1 MKSKKVKIKP
11 REKDTPLL
19 IYNLTQMHNHP
30 SIFSEGHW
38 DILLGTL
45 TMIFKKFPEIDDY
58 LNSHE
63 INEKDQKYF
72 QQTLTDLA
80 AVAREPLS
88 KTTLT
93 QATTKGEDKMTLK
106 SIVIETENKLNEESE
121 TISHSEEEYYEFT
134 NLKVMCLVEILKR
147 IIDLKIGEKD
157 E

>member
-19 IYNLTQMHNHP
+19 IYNLTQMHKHP

-45 TMIFKKFPEIDDY
+45 TMIFDRFPEINDY

-63 INEKDQKYF
+63 INDEDQKYF

-88 KTTLT
+88 KTTPPII
-93 QATTKGEDKMTLK
+93 KGEDKMTLK
-106 SIVIETENKLNEESE
+106 SIVIETENKLNDDSE
-121 TISHSEEEYYEFT
+121 NISHPNEKSKEWT
-134 NLKVMCLVEILKR
+134 NLKGTCLVEILKG
-147 IIDLKIGEKD
+147 IINSKEIGEKD